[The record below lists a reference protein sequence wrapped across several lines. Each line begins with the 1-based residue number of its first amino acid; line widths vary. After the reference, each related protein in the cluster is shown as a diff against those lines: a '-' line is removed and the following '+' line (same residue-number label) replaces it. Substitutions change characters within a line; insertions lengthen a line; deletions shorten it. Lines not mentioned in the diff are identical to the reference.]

1 MRGEGW
7 AICPRK
13 EKLKRELYIQMKSP
27 VEILNAVFTPMF
39 DDGSVHYARIPE
51 LFQHCIHTGAN
62 GIFVNGTTGEC
73 MSLSVNERQRLVES
87 WVEYRETIKRP
98 DFKIFAHVG
107 SCNLFETAQMAEHAQ
122 SQGVDGIAMVP
133 TFYFRPHSV
142 EELIEQCQYVASAAP
157 HTPFYYYNIPSL
169 TNVDLPLI
177 DFMELASKRIPNFA
191 GLKNSFTD
199 IVDYQHCI
207 HFSKDQYSLYWGTDE
222 TFMMLYTAG
231 NRRYVGSTYNYMP
244 GVYHKMLEA
253 YHGGDFKAVTRLQG
267 EADAIYKVL
276 LQFNGIAAG
285 KEIMKF
291 IGVDCGKVRRPLRAI
306 TQQQSESLFKKLTET
321 TFFQHTPEKKEPVSI
336 LK

>member
-1 MRGEGW
+1 
-7 AICPRK
+7 
-13 EKLKRELYIQMKSP
+13 MKSYP

-39 DDGSVHYARIPE
+39 DDGSINYERIPE
-51 LFQHCIHTGAN
+51 LFQHCVQTGAD
-62 GIFVNGTTGEC
+62 GIFLNGTTGEC
-73 MSLSVNERQRLVES
+73 MSLTVLERQRLVEAWIEHRAS
-87 WVEYRETIKRP
+87 VKRN

-107 SCNLFETAQMAEHAQ
+107 SCNLYETAQMAEHAQ

-133 TFYFRPHSV
+133 TFYFRPQSV
-142 EELIEQCQYVASAAP
+142 EDLVEQCVYVAGAASQ
-157 HTPFYYYNIPSL
+157 TPFYYYNIPSL
-169 TNVDLPLI
+169 TGVDLPLI

-207 HFSKDQYSLYWGTDE
+207 HFAKEKYSLYWGTDE

-244 GVYHKMLEA
+244 HVYHKMLVA
-253 YHGGDFKAVTRLQG
+253 YHEGDLRKVTRLQG
-267 EADAIYKVL
+267 EADAIYKIL

-285 KEIMKF
+285 KEVMKF
-291 IGVDCGKVRRPLRAI
+291 IGVDCGKVRKPLKGL
-306 TQQQSESLFKKLTET
+306 TNQESENLLKKLNET
-321 TFFQHTPEKKEPVSI
+321 SFFLHAAEKREPLNI